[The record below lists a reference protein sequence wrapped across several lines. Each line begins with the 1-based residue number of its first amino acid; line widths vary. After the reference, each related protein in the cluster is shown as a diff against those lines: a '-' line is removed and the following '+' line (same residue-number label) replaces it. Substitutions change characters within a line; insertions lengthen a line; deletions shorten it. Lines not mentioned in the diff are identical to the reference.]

1 MSKTPQDAA
10 SAQANEPA
18 AHAHDAAANPDQPW
32 TNVALAIF
40 IAVFF
45 CAGVYSAAHGLS
57 EHAEGAPSEHAG
69 AEHAGAEHAGAE
81 HASPA
86 HEHAAPEEKAGA
98 PAEAPHEGK

>member
-10 SAQANEPA
+10 SAQAHEPT
-18 AHAHDAAANPDQPW
+18 AHGHDEAANPDQPW
-32 TNVALAIF
+32 TNVALAVF
-40 IAVFF
+40 IAIFF
-45 CAGVYSAAHGLS
+45 CAGIYSAAHGLS
-57 EHAEGAPSEHAG
+57 EHAEGAAS
-69 AEHAGAEHAGAE
+69 EHAGAEHAGAE